1 MNAESAQYYI
11 HTFDYSLWKATK
23 ISYWQTNFASALK
36 TPGGEWAKSEDKRAN
51 TFANHLSDVF
61 KPYPRQVTTKEQDIA
76 IRNPLVSPYV
86 AIPPIKKTEA
96 FSAFQS
102 LKYKKASGYDFIT
115 QKILN
120 L

>member
-61 KPYPRQVTTKEQDIA
+61 KPYPRQVTTEEEDIT
-76 IRNPLVSPYV
+76 ICNSLVSPFV
-86 AIPPIKKTEA
+86 TIKPVTKKGT
-96 FSAFQS
+96 FSALQIP
-102 LKYKKASGYDFIT
+102 KYNK
-115 QKILN
+115 
-120 L
+120 